1 MWIYARLLLS
11 LCFVLLLYTTYCSRS
26 LLIPV
31 YRVELEEIGKFNLWL
46 VSGDLLSR
54 QKSTLLLVRV
64 GLKFLF
70 SYLDC
75 FRSAPWSVMADGYY
89 GLGA

>member
-1 MWIYARLLLS
+1 MWLSFMWIYARLLLS

-54 QKSTLLLVRV
+54 QKSTLLLVRESRLEV
-64 GLKFLF
+64 SIFILGLL
-70 SYLDC
+70 SLC
-75 FRSAPWSVMADGYY
+75 ALVRDG
-89 GLGA
+89 